1 MNTVIYEDTPRYDA
15 IFKAIMVLPVFFI
28 IVGAYYL
35 TSAEAEASISMFTT
49 AVLMGAIYWAVFPRK
64 YKILDSKIRIALG
77 GPFYFDIPFDNLET
91 ARKPEGVSLGINFAT
106 CFSGE
111 NAVEIIKRK
120 GMRVNITPSNRDLF
134 IDKLNQAMNDWTE
147 QKGSM

>member
-1 MNTVIYEDTPRYDA
+1 MNTVIYEDTPHYDTF
-15 IFKAIMVLPVFFI
+15 FKAIMVLPVFFI
-28 IVGAYYL
+28 VVGAYYL
-35 TSAEAEASISMFTT
+35 TTSEAEASISMFAT

-91 ARKPEGVSLGINFAT
+91 AREPKGVSLGINFAT
-106 CFSGE
+106 CFSGK

-120 GMRVNITPSNRDLF
+120 GMRINITPSDRDLF

-147 QKGSM
+147 QKGRI